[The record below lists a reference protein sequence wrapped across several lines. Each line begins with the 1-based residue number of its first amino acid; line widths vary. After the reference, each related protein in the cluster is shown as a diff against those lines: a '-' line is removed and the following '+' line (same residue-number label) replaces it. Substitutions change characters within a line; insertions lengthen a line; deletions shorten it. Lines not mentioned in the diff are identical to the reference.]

1 VQRAHART
9 AVLGGLLLLPIAG
22 LVLLL
27 AVPSLDVLWEQHQSH
42 FWLVLG
48 VAVANVVLG
57 VLTSEAAGQR
67 GDSRLFMVSLA
78 LLASAGFLALHAL
91 ATPGVVVEGP
101 NAGFQIATPI
111 GLILAAVFAAASAL
125 QREGEGR
132 GPSMQMQRGLRMG
145 LGVLVAAWAVASF
158 AKIEF
163 LNHAPGEEAPPIL
176 RLLAPVAVGLYAF
189 AAVRYLD
196 LYRERRR
203 TLPLTVA
210 VAFVL
215 LAEAMIAVVFG
226 RSWHATWWEWHVL
239 MAIAFGSI
247 LLAARTEYR
256 RERSV
261 TATFGGLY
269 LERTLERVD
278 RRHSEVLGELVA
290 AMREDAPLAPV
301 LERLRTQGFGADEVA
316 MLERSAR
323 ELARMDT
330 LFRRYVGPRLAER
343 LTEEPALAQLGG
355 SEKDVTVLFADLQG
369 FTSFSEGRPADE
381 VIEMVNAYWE
391 GAVPIVVEQEG
402 GLIERFAGDAIMA
415 VFNALDDQPD
425 HPLRAA
431 RAGLAMRDLTEEIAK
446 RHPTWPRFRIG
457 VNTGPA
463 VIGNVGGGD
472 QRSFAAIG
480 DTTNVAARLQSAA
493 LPGQVLASSST
504 IERLG
509 GAVDVRS
516 AGTRSLKGKADDVD
530 VFELVRTSVE
540 ETKGG

>member
-1 VQRAHART
+1 MQRVHART
-9 AVLGGLLLLPIAG
+9 AVLGALLLLPIAG

-132 GPSMQMQRGLRMG
+132 APSMQVQRGLRIG

-203 TLPLTVA
+203 ALPLTVA

-247 LLAARTEYR
+247 LVAARTEYR

-290 AMREDAPLAPV
+290 AMRVDAPLAPL
-301 LERLRTQGFGADEVA
+301 LEQLRRQGFGADEVA

-330 LFRRYVGPRLAER
+330 LFRTYVGPRLADR

-381 VIEMVNAYWE
+381 VIQMVNAYWE

-457 VNTGPA
+457 VNT
-463 VIGNVGGGD
+463 
-472 QRSFAAIG
+472 
-480 DTTNVAARLQSAA
+480 
-493 LPGQVLASSST
+493 
-504 IERLG
+504 
-509 GAVDVRS
+509 
-516 AGTRSLKGKADDVD
+516 
-530 VFELVRTSVE
+530 
-540 ETKGG
+540 

>member
-1 VQRAHART
+1 M
-9 AVLGGLLLLPIAG
+9 AVLGALLLLPLAG
-22 LVLLL
+22 LILLL
-27 AVPSLDVLWEQHQSH
+27 AVPEFDVLWEHHPSH

-57 VLTSEAAGQR
+57 LLTSEAASQR
-67 GDSRLFMVSLA
+67 GDSRLFLVSLA

-91 ATPGVVVEGP
+91 ATPAVLLEGP

-111 GLILAAVFAAASAL
+111 GLFLAAVFAAASAR
-125 QREGEGR
+125 QREGGEGL
-132 GPSMQMQRGLRMG
+132 SLATQRGLRLG
-145 LGVLVAAWAVASF
+145 LGVVLAGWAIASF
-158 AKIEF
+158 AKVEV
-163 LNHAPGEEAPPIL
+163 LNHAPGEEAPTIL
-176 RLLAPVAVGLYAF
+176 RLLAPVGVGLYAF

-203 TLPLTVA
+203 TLPLAVA
-210 VAFVL
+210 AAFVL
-215 LAEAMIAVVFG
+215 LAEAMIAVAFG
-226 RSWHATWWEWHVL
+226 RSWHATWWEWHAL

-247 LLAARTEYR
+247 LLAARSEYR

-278 RRHSEVLGELVA
+278 RRHSEVLGELVE
-290 AMREDAPLAPV
+290 AMREDAPLAPI

-323 ELARMDT
+323 ELERMDT
-330 LFRRYVGPRLAER
+330 LFRRYVGPRLADR
-343 LTEEPALAQLGG
+343 LREEPALAQLGG
-355 SEKDVTVLFADLQG
+355 REKDVTVLFADLQG
-369 FTSFSEGRPADE
+369 FTSFSDGRPADE

-391 GAVPIVVEQEG
+391 GAVPIVVEREG

-431 RAGLAMRDLTEEIAK
+431 RAGMAMRDLTEEIAAQ
-446 RHPTWPRFRIG
+446 HPTWPRFRIG

-493 LPGQVLASSST
+493 LPGQVLASATT
-504 IERLG
+504 IERLE
-509 GAVDVRS
+509 GAVDVLH
-516 AGTRSLKGKADDVD
+516 AGTRSLKGKGDEVD
-530 VFELVRTSVE
+530 VFELVRTSVRDP
-540 ETKGG
+540 GRG

>member
-1 VQRAHART
+1 VHARI
-9 AVLGGLLLLPIAG
+9 AVLGALLLLPLAG

-27 AVPSLDVLWEQHQSH
+27 AVPSLDVQWENHPAH
-42 FWLVLG
+42 FWLVLA

-67 GDSRLFMVSLA
+67 GDSRLFLVSLA

-111 GLILAAVFAAASAL
+111 GLVLAAGFAAASAL
-125 QREGEGR
+125 QREGGQ
-132 GPSMQMQRGLRMG
+132 GPSMKVQRWLRLG
-145 LGVLVAAWAVASF
+145 LGVLIVAWAVASF
-158 AKIEF
+158 GKLEV
-163 LNHAPGEEAPPIL
+163 LHHAPGEEAPPIL
-176 RLLAPVAVGLYAF
+176 RLLAPVAVALYAF

-203 TLPLTVA
+203 TLPLAVA
-210 VAFVL
+210 AAFVL
-215 LAEAMIAVVFG
+215 LAEAMVAVVFG

-247 LLAARTEYR
+247 LLAARSEYR

-278 RRHSEVLGELVA
+278 RRHSEVLSELVA
-290 AMREDAPLAPV
+290 AMREDAPIAPL
-301 LERLRTQGFGADEVA
+301 LERLRGQGFGADEVA

-323 ELARMDT
+323 ELTRMDT
-330 LFRRYVGPRLAER
+330 LFRRYVGPRLADR

-381 VIEMVNAYWE
+381 VIGMVNAYWE
-391 GAVPIVVEQEG
+391 GAVPIVVEREG

-425 HPLRAA
+425 HPIRAA
-431 RAGLAMRDLTEEIAK
+431 RAGLAMRDLTEEIAA

-504 IERLG
+504 IERLE
-509 GAVDVRS
+509 GAVEVRS
-516 AGTRSLKGKADDVD
+516 AGTRSLKGKGDEVD
-530 VFELVRTSVE
+530 VFELVGSSVGRT
-540 ETKGG
+540 GAG

>member
-1 VQRAHART
+1 VQRTQART
-9 AVLGGLLLLPIAG
+9 AVLGAVLLLPFAG
-22 LVLLL
+22 LILLL
-27 AVPSLDVLWEQHQSH
+27 AIPKLDVLWEHHPSH

-48 VAVANVVLG
+48 VAMANVVLG
-57 VLTSEAAGQR
+57 VLTSEAASQR
-67 GDSRLFMVSLA
+67 GDARLFLVSLA

-91 ATPGVVVEGP
+91 ATPAVLLEAP
-101 NAGFQIATPI
+101 NAGFQVATPI
-111 GLILAAVFAAASAL
+111 GLVLAAAFAAASAL
-125 QREGEGR
+125 QREGGE
-132 GPSMQMQRGLRMG
+132 GPSMATLRWLRLG
-145 LGVLVAAWAVASF
+145 LGVVLAGWAIASF
-158 AKIEF
+158 AKVEA
-163 LNHAPGEEAPPIL
+163 LNHAPGEEAPTIL
-176 RLLAPVAVGLYAF
+176 RLLAPIAVGLYAF

-203 TLPLTVA
+203 TLPLVVA
-210 VAFVL
+210 VAFIL
-215 LAEAMIAVVFG
+215 LAEAMIAVALG

-247 LLAARTEYR
+247 LLAARSEYR

-278 RRHSEVLGELVA
+278 RRHSEVLGELVV
-290 AMREDAPLAPV
+290 AMREDAPLTPL
-301 LERLRTQGFGADEVA
+301 LERFRKQGFGADEVA

-330 LFRRYVGPRLAER
+330 LFRRYVGPRLADR
-343 LTEEPALAQLGG
+343 LREEPALAQLGG

-381 VIEMVNAYWE
+381 VIQMVNAYWE

-431 RAGLAMRDLTEEIAK
+431 RAGLAMRDLTEGIAAQ
-446 RHPTWPRFRIG
+446 HPTWPRFRIG

-493 LPGQVLASSST
+493 LPGQVLASATT
-504 IERLG
+504 IARLE
-509 GAVDVRS
+509 GAVDVRP
-516 AGTRSLKGKADDVD
+516 AGTRSLKGKGDEVD
-530 VFELVRTSVE
+530 VFELVRTSV
-540 ETKGG
+540 GDPGLG

>member
-1 VQRAHART
+1 MG
-9 AVLGGLLLLPIAG
+9 VLGALLLLPVAG

-42 FWLVLG
+42 FWLVLS
-48 VAVANVVLG
+48 VAVVNVVLG

-67 GDSRLFMVSLA
+67 GDSRLFLVSLA
-78 LLASAGFLALHAL
+78 LLSSAGFLALHAL
-91 ATPGVVVEGP
+91 ATPGVLLEGP
-101 NAGFQIATPI
+101 NAGFQIATPL
-111 GLILAAVFAAASAL
+111 GLIIASGFAAASAW
-125 QREGEGR
+125 QREGDP
-132 GPSMQMQRGLRMG
+132 GPSMKALRVIRMG
-145 LGVLVAAWAVASF
+145 LGVVIAAWAIASLGGL
-158 AKIEF
+158 EV
-163 LNHAPGEEAPPIL
+163 LQHAPGEEAPLFL
-176 RLLAPVAVGLYAF
+176 RLLAPVAVGLYTF

-215 LAEAMIAVVFG
+215 LAEAMIAVAFG

-239 MAIAFGSI
+239 MAVAFGSI
-247 LLAARTEYR
+247 LWAARAEYR

-278 RRHSEVLGELVA
+278 RRQSEALGELVA
-290 AMREDAPLAPV
+290 AIRDDAPLAPV
-301 LERLRTQGFGADEVA
+301 LEHLRTQGFGADEAA

-330 LFRRYVGPRLAER
+330 LFHRYVGPRLADR
-343 LTEEPALAQLGG
+343 LTEEPELARLGG

-369 FTSFSEGRPADE
+369 FTRFSEGRPAGE
-381 VIEMVNAYWE
+381 VIEMVNTYWE

-431 RAGLAMRDLTEEIAK
+431 RAGLAMRDLTEEIAA

-493 LPGQVLASSST
+493 LPGQVLASAAT
-504 IERLG
+504 IERLE
-509 GAVDVRS
+509 GAVDSRPVGMR
-516 AGTRSLKGKADDVD
+516 ALKGKDEGVD
-530 VFELVRTSVE
+530 VYELVSSNA
-540 ETKGG
+540 

>member
-1 VQRAHART
+1 MQRKHVRV
-9 AVLGGLLLLPIAG
+9 AVLGALLLLPVAG

-27 AVPSLDVLWEQHQSH
+27 AVPGLDVRWEHHPSH

-57 VLTSEAAGQR
+57 VLTSEAASQR
-67 GDSRLFMVSLA
+67 GDSRLFLVSLA

-91 ATPGVVVEGP
+91 ATPGVLLEGP

-111 GLILAAVFAAASAL
+111 GLVLAAGFAAASAL
-125 QREGEGR
+125 QREGGQ
-132 GPSMQMQRGLRMG
+132 GPSMLVQRGLR
-145 LGVLVAAWAVASF
+145 LGVGVVLAAWAIASF
-158 AKIEF
+158 AKVEF

-176 RLLAPVAVGLYAF
+176 RLLAPVAVALYAF

-210 VAFVL
+210 AAFVL
-215 LAEAMIAVVFG
+215 LAEAMVAVAFG

-247 LLAARTEYR
+247 LLAARSEYR
-256 RERSV
+256 RQRSV
-261 TATFGGLY
+261 TATFGSLY
-269 LERTLERVD
+269 LEQTLERVD
-278 RRHSEVLGELVA
+278 RRHSEVLGELVS
-290 AMREDAPLAPV
+290 AMREDAPLAPL
-301 LERLRTQGFGADEVA
+301 LERIRSQGFGADEVA

-323 ELARMDT
+323 ELARVDT
-330 LFRRYVGPRLAER
+330 LFRRYVGPRLADR
-343 LTEEPALAQLGG
+343 LREEPALAQLGG

-369 FTSFSEGRPADE
+369 FTAFSDGRPADE

-391 GAVPIVVEQEG
+391 GAVPIVVEREG

-431 RAGLAMRDLTEEIAK
+431 RAGLAMRDLTEEIAA

-463 VIGNVGGGD
+463 VIGNVGGAD

-480 DTTNVAARLQSAA
+480 DTTNVAARLQSSA
-493 LPGQVLASSST
+493 LPGQVLASSTT
-504 IERLG
+504 IARLE

-516 AGTRSLKGKADDVD
+516 IGARSLKGKDDVVD
-530 VFELVRTSVE
+530 VFELVGTHA
-540 ETKGG
+540 